1 MRRRVLTRPQKWV
14 ITLALLVLAL
24 GLANLVR
31 MGVAVRYAFLLP
43 ELPMAVPLEYLAAV
57 GAFWGVVLTA
67 CAWGLLRFRRWGRW
81 GTLAA
86 VTLYQAHV
94 WVNHLAFDASDYARQ
109 TRLWDLL
116 MTLLLLALVWGLLS
130 LHSVQSVFVGQALHA
145 VVGSDDKLA
154 QAPHVVGGSVTAD
167 PGETRT

>member
-14 ITLALLVLAL
+14 VTLALLVLAL

-43 ELPMAVPLEYLAAV
+43 VLPMAVPLEYLAAV

-67 CAWGLLRFRRWGRW
+67 CAWGLLRFRRWGRR

-109 TRLWDLL
+109 TWLWDLL
-116 MTLLLLALVWGLLS
+116 VTALLLALVWGS
-130 LHSVQSVFVGQALHA
+130 LHLRSVRSVFTR
-145 VVGSDDKLA
+145 
-154 QAPHVVGGSVTAD
+154 QAPHVVGGSVTAN
-167 PGETRT
+167 PGEGREKHDPSRRSF

>member
-1 MRRRVLTRPQKWV
+1 MKRRVLTRSQKWV
-14 ITLALLVLAL
+14 VVLALLVLAL

-31 MGVAVRYAFLLP
+31 MGVALRYAFLLP
-43 ELPMAVPLEYLAAV
+43 VLPMSVPLEYLATV

-67 CAWGLLRFRRWGRW
+67 CAWGLLRFRRWGRR

-116 MTLLLLALVWGLLS
+116 VTVLLLALVWGS
-130 LHSVQSVFVGQALHA
+130 LHVRSVQNVFI
-145 VVGSDDKLA
+145 A
-154 QAPHVVGGSVTAD
+154 QAPHVVGVRMTSVPKPSTQW
-167 PGETRT
+167 GVR

>member
-1 MRRRVLTRPQKWV
+1 MKRRVLTRSQKWV
-14 ITLALLVLAL
+14 VVLALLVLAL

-31 MGVAVRYAFLLP
+31 MGVALRYAFLLP
-43 ELPMAVPLEYLAAV
+43 VLPMSVPLEYLATV

-67 CAWGLLRFRRWGRW
+67 CAWGLLRFRRWGRR

-116 MTLLLLALVWGLLS
+116 VTVLLLALVWGS
-130 LHSVQSVFVGQALHA
+130 LHVRSVQDVFIGQTPHVAGGSDDERAQALHA
-145 VVGSDDKLA
+145 
-154 QAPHVVGGSVTAD
+154 VGGSVTAD
-167 PGETRT
+167 PGETKT

>member
-14 ITLALLVLAL
+14 VTLALLVLAL

-31 MGVAVRYAFLLP
+31 MGVALRYVFLLP
-43 ELPMAVPLEYLAAV
+43 VLPMTVPLEYLAAV

-67 CAWGLLRFRRWGRW
+67 CAWGLLRFRRWGRR

-109 TRLWDLL
+109 TWLWDLL
-116 MTLLLLALVWGLLS
+116 VTALLLALVWGS
-130 LHSVQSVFVGQALHA
+130 LHLRSVQNVFMG
-145 VVGSDDKLA
+145 
-154 QAPHVVGGSVTAD
+154 QAPHVVGGSVTAN
-167 PGETRT
+167 PGEDET